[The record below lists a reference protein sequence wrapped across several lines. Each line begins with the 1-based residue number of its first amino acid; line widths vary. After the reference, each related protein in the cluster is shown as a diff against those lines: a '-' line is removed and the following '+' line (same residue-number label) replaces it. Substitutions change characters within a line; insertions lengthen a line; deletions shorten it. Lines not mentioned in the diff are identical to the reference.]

1 MESVLDLVSKN
12 ENLKSF
18 KDFME
23 CEETRLRIEIGQ
35 NLEYMFTRT
44 MEKTNWPLLS
54 NYWKLIGKHSYYSR

>member
-35 NLEYMFTRT
+35 NLRT